1 MIDSYELLLTQYIS
15 KEDFFRF
22 GLEKT
27 IYIPTD
33 KVEAEWQSLKNN
45 IANNKAVFI
54 RGFKTSTG
62 MHMASDFYSKVF
74 ENKQVKKDPSNTQNP
89 AKIIEK
95 LTGYKKT
102 NDLKNYQLASIF
114 GRSRNILAFCA
125 PWNIVYI
132 PSILDPLL
140 SVDAHTDLAN
150 EYKKRFM
157 QHSYEKFKPYI
168 DEFNEMVSNHQFKK
182 SMDEYFQTL
191 FDDGHFDKKE
201 MMAFE
206 NTIREDFA
214 PIKFWRAWNRGLPPW
229 VQISSLISLVPFAQF
244 DDKPVP
250 GRRVGRA
257 WAKSLAVSSS
267 LS

>member
-1 MIDSYELLLTQYIS
+1 MIDSYELLLSQYIS

-27 IYIPTD
+27 IYIPDD
-33 KVEAEWQSLKNN
+33 KVEAEWQSLKKN
-45 IANNKAVFI
+45 IASNKAVFI
-54 RGFKTSTG
+54 RGFKSSTG
-62 MHMASDFYSKVF
+62 MHMASDFYTKVF

-102 NDLKNYQLASIF
+102 KDLKNYQLASVF

-132 PSILDPLL
+132 PSMLDPLL
-140 SVDAHTDLAN
+140 SAEANTALAL
-150 EYKKRFM
+150 EFKERFRK
-157 QHSYEKFKPYI
+157 HAYEKFKPYI
-168 DEFNEMVSNHQFKK
+168 NEFNETVSNYQFQR
-182 SMDEYFQTL
+182 SMDEYFQKL

-201 MMAFE
+201 MTAFE

-214 PIKFWRAWNRGLPPW
+214 PITF
-229 VQISSLISLVPFAQF
+229 
-244 DDKPVP
+244 
-250 GRRVGRA
+250 
-257 WAKSLAVSSS
+257 
-267 LS
+267 

>member
-1 MIDSYELLLTQYIS
+1 MIDSYELLLSQYIS

-27 IYIPTD
+27 IYIPDD
-33 KVEAEWQSLKNN
+33 KVEAEWQSLKKN

-54 RGFKTSTG
+54 RGFKSSTG
-62 MHMASDFYSKVF
+62 MHMASDFYDKLF
-74 ENKQVKKDPSNTQNP
+74 GNKQVKKDPSNTQNP

-95 LTGYKKT
+95 LTGYKKAK
-102 NDLKNYQLASIF
+102 DLKNYQLTSIF
-114 GRSRNILAFCA
+114 ARSRNILAFCA

-132 PSILDPLL
+132 PSIFDPLL
-140 SVDAHTDLAN
+140 SAEANTDLAN

-168 DEFNEMVSNHQFKK
+168 DEFNEMVSNHQFQK
-182 SMDEYFQTL
+182 SMDEYFQKL

-201 MMAFE
+201 MIAFE

-214 PIKFWRAWNRGLPPW
+214 PIKF
-229 VQISSLISLVPFAQF
+229 
-244 DDKPVP
+244 
-250 GRRVGRA
+250 
-257 WAKSLAVSSS
+257 
-267 LS
+267 

>member
-62 MHMASDFYSKVF
+62 MHLASDFYSKVF
-74 ENKQVKKDPSNTQNP
+74 GNKQVKKDPSNTQNP

-95 LTGYKKT
+95 LTGYKKA
-102 NDLKNYQLASIF
+102 NDLKNYQLTSIF

-132 PSILDPLL
+132 PSVLDPLL

-214 PIKFWRAWNRGLPPW
+214 PIKF
-229 VQISSLISLVPFAQF
+229 
-244 DDKPVP
+244 
-250 GRRVGRA
+250 
-257 WAKSLAVSSS
+257 
-267 LS
+267 